1 MFKNNA
7 NITLK
12 SIWCLFTGKK
22 RKVVD
27 QDKGQTK
34 ITAFTKIK
42 KKLEFTK
49 VESFPEKNINA
60 IINTSNSFHKSDIK
74 DQRKTCKSNLFT
86 EVINIDSDSD

>member
-12 SIWCLFTGKK
+12 SIWCLFSGKK
-22 RKVVD
+22 RKGD

-34 ITAFTKIK
+34 ITAFTKIR

-49 VESFPEKNINA
+49 VGSFPEKNINT
-60 IINTSNSFHKSDIK
+60 IISTSNSLHKTNIK
-74 DQRKTCKSNLFT
+74 DQRRTCKSNLFA